1 MMICPARRRLEGC
14 DENMILEVKVD
25 AFSRHFRCFCFCC
38 LILLIYHPSL
48 AKLHVNLSHTED
60 FHCLLILNLLN
71 EFISKFLL
79 VYKVLFDL
87 AALLIYFMA
96 KHPRYK
102 GLEYNRYQGKLLYPW
117 KDMTGNIF
125 IHVHNV
131 ISQPPNTN
139 NLPKFNDVLPFYKLH
154 KHIRNF
160 ELN

>member
-1 MMICPARRRLEGC
+1 MIKVEVHNLERPFLFKIRKEHLWNRDVVMMICPARRGFEGC

-38 LILLIYHPSL
+38 LTLLIYHPCL
-48 AKLHVNLSHTED
+48 AKLHVNLSRTED

-96 KHPRYK
+96 KHP
-102 GLEYNRYQGKLLYPW
+102 Q
-117 KDMTGNIF
+117 
-125 IHVHNV
+125 V
-131 ISQPPNTN
+131 
-139 NLPKFNDVLPFYKLH
+139 
-154 KHIRNF
+154 
-160 ELN
+160 